1 MSKEEKILDSEAA
14 ELNKV
19 NDQLKELVDAD
30 RRVISKKETIGYI
43 LFNAFVGFNI
53 DGHKDLFV
61 DSVLKIDLDFQ
72 SLNNVIGGIWDFID
86 DFIVSF
92 IVEKTRTRWGKF
104 VPYVFLGGIPFALIA
119 TLYWILPV
127 VLPGSVIA
135 DRTNITKFAIYV
147 ILEMAIEMMSNFRNV
162 GIGGYVSTI
171 TPYPSDRR
179 RLIALSGYVSI
190 IVSRIPDLIIEFTL
204 DIIKNGLSKSVVD
217 AEASIGKALMI
228 MGPLTTVV
236 AGVIITLYTT
246 IAKERVH
253 QRIETPKI
261 RESLKIVFSNKPVLM
276 YMLSNA
282 LGSFGTGLSTND
294 YYRQVLNMTTFE
306 TFAGIPSFFFQPT
319 TFANYNK
326 LAARF
331 STKTIYMVS
340 QVFAKSFYIP
350 LFFYGI
356 CFKTKNKVE
365 PYFFQSRIAML
376 PVTAVWECI
385 YATFWGARSISI
397 TEMSNEC
404 NDYIEWKCGYRNEA
418 TLSAASAFLCK
429 IPARINGIL
438 QPLYKKW
445 IDYDQEAYLHI
456 LPGRQSGQP
465 LRAQKWI
472 FAMATIIPA
481 FLVLS
486 SMIPMFWY
494 NVDKE
499 TRDRMYVELNERRVK
514 VSESITK
521 NGLLD
526 EDSHS

>member
-1 MSKEEKILDSEAA
+1 MKTEEKILDSEAL
-14 ELNKV
+14 ELKQV

-30 RRVISKKETIGYI
+30 RRVINKKETIGYI
-43 LFNAFVGFNI
+43 LFDSFRGFNI

-61 DSVLKIDLDFQ
+61 DSVLKVDLRFQ
-72 SLNNVIGGIWDFID
+72 SIHNIIGGVWDFID

-104 VPYVFLGGIPFALIA
+104 VPYIFVGGIPFALIA
-119 TLYWILPV
+119 TLYWILPNL
-127 VLPGSVIA
+127 LPQSVID
-135 DRTNITKFAIYV
+135 DRTNISKFIIYIV
-147 ILEMAIEMMSNFRNV
+147 LDLLIEMVGNFRDV
-162 GIGGYVSTI
+162 GIGGYISTI

-190 IVSRIPDLIIEFTL
+190 ILSRIPDLIVEFTL
-204 DIIKNGLSKSVVD
+204 DIVKNGMSKSVTD
-217 AEASIGKALMI
+217 PAQSIAKTLMV
-228 MGPLTTVV
+228 MGPLTTV
-236 AGVIITLYTT
+236 AAALVIVWYVSM
-246 IAKERVH
+246 AKERVH
-253 QRIETPKI
+253 QRIEKPKI
-261 RESLKIVFSNKPVLM
+261 TESLKIVFSNKPVLM

-319 TFANYNK
+319 TFAKYNK
-326 LAARF
+326 LTEHF
-331 STKTIYMVS
+331 STKQIYMVS

-365 PYFFQSRIAML
+365 PYFFQSRLAMF
-376 PVTAVWECI
+376 PVTAIWECI

-418 TLSAASAFLCK
+418 TLSAASAFMCK
-429 IPARINGIL
+429 IPARINGVL

-445 IDYDQEAYLHI
+445 IDYDQDAYMHI

-472 FAMATIIPA
+472 FAMATILPA

-494 NVDKE
+494 NVDKD
-499 TRDRMYVELNERRVK
+499 TRDRMYRELNERRVK
-514 VSESITK
+514 VAETINK
-521 NGLLD
+521 NSLSD
-526 EDSHS
+526 EEE